1 MLPLK
6 RSGTQLGMY
15 IIIGNDEVK
24 QKALLD
30 WKQNNRAYVTTNY
43 V

>member
-6 RSGTQLGMY
+6 RSSTQLGMY

-30 WKQNNRAYVTTNY
+30 
-43 V
+43 